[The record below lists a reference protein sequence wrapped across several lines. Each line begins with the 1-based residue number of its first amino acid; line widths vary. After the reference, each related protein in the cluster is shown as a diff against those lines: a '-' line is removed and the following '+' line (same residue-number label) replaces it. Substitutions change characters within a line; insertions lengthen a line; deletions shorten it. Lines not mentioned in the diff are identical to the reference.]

1 MSTCCPCDEPVL
13 PLEPNIP
20 AGLRVLPRQAMGF
33 PEYRQQ
39 ILAQLRHFPAL
50 AGWRAREGDDLGLM
64 LLESWAYVLDVVG
77 FYDQQIAQNLYLGT
91 ATDAGAMRR
100 LTALIGYRPRPAVAA
115 DGLIAAFA
123 DRGPAVDI
131 PAWTAFRSEAF
142 GSNPPQIFE
151 SDADSTIDW
160 HKNRWTLAPVVP
172 NIWSG
177 DAQLLLDARTLRLT
191 RGGWA
196 AFDGAVTA
204 AIAQVTDLQTIRAV
218 DGGTYVAPSFSPAVS
233 IPALVPL
240 QGVRIRM
247 ATATARL
254 NAILSGAASSTALT
268 LDAIYPGL
276 LPNDDVIVAWAGTA
290 VLVTIKS
297 VSVTIATAASGSG
310 LPSLPATKIEF
321 TADLGA
327 TPGSDAVVRFQLIDA
342 GRLVRPASIRLQN
355 TDLLP
360 SAALAGVVE
369 PLDGPAGGPLLAQ
382 DADLSGQRIDGTVA
396 VPASGAGSLV
406 PSPNLTPFDTAL
418 VPPVNLY
425 GNVLHV
431 VRGETVAHE
440 VLGSGDASQAFPTF
454 QLKKKP
460 LTYVAS
466 AAAPGGRKS
475 TLAVRVNGLL
485 WTEVPGFYGTQPG
498 DAVYIVR
505 QDENQE
511 TFVTFWRLP
520 SGVDNVTA
528 RYRFGA
534 GAPSPPADS
543 LSQIVR
549 PVKGLAR
556 ILSPTAPGG
565 GSDADQPKDIQRDAP
580 TVALTLGRAVSID
593 DFEALA
599 RGFGG
604 VRNVSAGWA
613 WDTAQQRAVVKLWY
627 ISNGGDIAE
636 SLRAF
641 LVAQADPTIGLSV
654 ESATPLVTR
663 LIIDLVTDPRYDA
676 TAVTSAL
683 IETLSDPDTGVLSHA
698 NVPIA
703 GNLFR
708 SELFAVASQVSGV
721 ASINGMTVNGI
732 TADFVLTAP
741 EGQFLDFLPFTNS

>member
-1 MSTCCPCDEPVL
+1 MSICCRCDEPNL
-13 PLEPNIP
+13 PLEPKIP
-20 AGLRVLPRQAMGF
+20 AGLKVLPRQAMGF
-33 PEYRQQ
+33 PEYREQ
-39 ILAQLRHFPAL
+39 ILEELRRYPAL

-100 LTALIGYRPRPAVAA
+100 LTALIGYQPRPAVAA
-115 DGLIAAFA
+115 EGLIAALA
-123 DRGPAVDI
+123 DRGPPVDV
-131 PAWTAFRSEAF
+131 PAYTAFRSEAF
-142 GSNPPQIFE
+142 GDNPPQIFE
-151 SDADSTIDW
+151 SDADETIDW
-160 HKNRWTLAPVVP
+160 RKNRWTLAAVVP
-172 NIWSG
+172 SVWSG
-177 DAQLLLDARTLRLT
+177 NAQLLLDVRTLRLA

-196 AFDGAVTA
+196 VFDGAVTA

-218 DGGTYVAPSFSPAVS
+218 DGGTYVAASFSPAVS
-233 IPALVPL
+233 IPALTPL
-240 QGVRIRM
+240 SGVRIRM
-247 ATATARL
+247 AIATARL
-254 NAILSGAASSTALT
+254 NAIMSGAASSTSLT

-276 LPNDDVIVAWAGTA
+276 LPNTDVIVAWGSTS
-290 VLVTIKS
+290 VLATIKS
-297 VSVTIATAASGSG
+297 VSVTIATAPTTS
-310 LPSLPATKIEF
+310 LPSLPATNIVF

-327 TPGSDAVVRFQLIDA
+327 TPGSDTVVRFQLIDA

-369 PLDGPAGGPLLAQ
+369 PLDAPAGGPLLAQ
-382 DADLSGQRIDGTVA
+382 DADLRGQRIDGTVT

-418 VPPVNLY
+418 VPPVNLF

-431 VRGETVAHE
+431 VRGETVANE
-440 VLGSGDASQAFPTF
+440 VLGSGDASQALPTF

-460 LTYVAS
+460 LTYVGS

-475 TLAVRVNGLL
+475 TLTVRVNGVQ

-511 TFVTFWRLP
+511 TFVTFWLLP

-534 GAPSPPADS
+534 GAAAPPADS

-549 PVKGLAR
+549 PVKGLSR
-556 ILSPTAPGG
+556 VLCPTAPGG
-565 GSDADQPKDIQRDAP
+565 GADADQPKDIQRDAP

-604 VRNVSAGWA
+604 VNNVRGGWA

-627 ISNGGDIAE
+627 ISDGGDISD

-641 LVAQADPTIGLSV
+641 LIAQADPTIGLSV
-654 ESATPLVTR
+654 AEATPLPTR
-663 LIIDLVTDPRYDA
+663 LIIDLVVDPRYD
-676 TAVTSAL
+676 TSAVTAAL
-683 IETLSDPDTGVLSHA
+683 VATLSDRDTGLLSHA
-698 NVPIA
+698 NVPIG
-703 GNLFR
+703 GNVFR
-708 SELFAVASQVSGV
+708 SEVFAVASQVPGV
-721 ASINGMTVNGI
+721 AAINGITVNGAA
-732 TADFVLTAP
+732 ADFVLTAP
-741 EGQFLDFLPFTNS
+741 EGSFLDFLPFTNS